1 VKVAVTGAR
10 GLVGSALLPAL
21 RDAGHEVVRLVRYPP
36 EAPDEVHWDPDE
48 ARIDADAL
56 RGINAAVHLAGENIA
71 AGRWTARQRQ
81 RIRESRVLGTG
92 LLAETLAELDP
103 RPAVLICASAVGYYG
118 SRGAETLTEESDSG
132 RGFFPQVVI
141 EWEAAA
147 EPAAEAGI
155 RLVHLRF
162 GVIVSV
168 DGGLLP
174 GILPLFRRGLGA
186 TFGNG
191 RQFMP
196 WIALDDAVGTILFA
210 LANRALREPVNAV
223 APNPV
228 TNAQFTTALARAVGR
243 RAFLRIPTFA
253 VKLLLGQMGTELL
266 LPSTRAVPELLQS
279 AGFKFRYPDL
289 DAALEHTL
297 AGR

>member
-1 VKVAVTGAR
+1 MKVAVTGAR
-10 GLVGSALLPAL
+10 GLVGSALLLAL
-21 RDAGHEVVRLVRYPP
+21 RNEGHEVLRLVRRVP
-36 EAPDEVHWDPDE
+36 EAPDEVRWDPDE

-71 AGRWTARQRQ
+71 NRRWTARQKQ

-92 LLAETLAELDP
+92 LLAKTLAGLDP
-103 RPAVLICASAVGYYG
+103 RPALLICASAVGYYG
-118 SRGAETLTEESDSG
+118 SRGAEILTEESESG
-132 RGFFPQVVI
+132 RGFFPQVVM

-155 RLVHLRF
+155 RVVHLRF
-162 GVIVSV
+162 GVIVSA
-168 DGGLLP
+168 DGGVLQRM
-174 GILPLFRRGLGA
+174 LPLFRNGLGA

-191 RQFMP
+191 SQFMS

-228 TNAQFTTALARAVGR
+228 TNAQFTTALASAVGR
-243 RAFLRIPTFA
+243 RAFLRIPAFA

-289 DAALEHTL
+289 DGALEHTL

>member
-1 VKVAVTGAR
+1 MKIAVTGAR

-21 RDAGHEVVRLVRYPP
+21 RDAGHEVVRLVRHRPK
-36 EAPDEVHWDPDE
+36 APDEVHWDPDE

-71 AGRWTARQRQ
+71 ARRWTARQRQ

-92 LLAETLAELDP
+92 LLAQTLAELDP
-103 RPAVLICASAVGYYG
+103 RPAALVCASAVGYYG
-118 SRGAETLTEESDSG
+118 DRGTETLTEGSDSG

-155 RLVHLRF
+155 RVVHVRF
-162 GVIVSV
+162 GVIIGAG
-168 DGGLLP
+168 GGLLP
-174 GILPLFRRGLGA
+174 RMLPLFRTGLGA
-186 TFGNG
+186 TFGSG
-191 RQFMP
+191 RQFMS
-196 WIALDDAVGTILFA
+196 WIALDDAVGAIMFA
-210 LANRALREPVNAV
+210 LSSRALREPVNAV

-228 TNAQFTTALARAVGR
+228 TNAQFTEALARAVRR
-243 RAFLRIPTFA
+243 RAFLRVPAFA

-266 LPSTRAVPELLQS
+266 LHSTRVEPELLES
-279 AGFKFRYPDL
+279 AGFEFRYPDL
-289 DAALEHTL
+289 DAALEHAL

>member
-1 VKVAVTGAR
+1 MKIAVTGAR

-21 RDAGHEVVRLVRYPP
+21 RNEGHEVLRLVRRVP
-36 EAPDEVHWDPDE
+36 EAPDEVRWDPDE

-71 AGRWTARQRQ
+71 NRRWTARQKQ
-81 RIRESRVLGTG
+81 RISESRVLGTG
-92 LLAETLAELDP
+92 LLAKTLAELDP

-118 SRGAETLTEESDSG
+118 DRGAEILTEESESG

-155 RLVHLRF
+155 RVVHLRF
-162 GVIVSV
+162 GPVMSA
-168 DGGLLP
+168 GGGVLQRM
-174 GILPLFRRGLGA
+174 LPLFRYGLGA

-196 WIALDDAVGTILFA
+196 WIALDDAAGAIAFA
-210 LANRALREPVNAV
+210 LTNRALRGPVNAV

-228 TNAQFTTALARAVGR
+228 TNAQFTASLARAVSR
-243 RAFLRIPTFA
+243 RALLRVPA
-253 VKLLLGQMGTELL
+253 VAVRLFLGQMGAELL

-279 AGFKFRYPDL
+279 AGFKHRHPDL
-289 DAALEHTL
+289 DTALEHAL